1 MDTILNVGM
10 SDIVVEY
17 LLQLNPGLKRF
28 ALDLHRR
35 FLHQYGVLVLR
46 HSSNKYEKI
55 LTEARARDD
64 VQSNDKLSVDGLTF
78 VVSEFRRFTNVPE
91 DPYEQLHKVIE
102 AMYQHSYSPK

>member
-17 LLQLNPGLKRF
+17 LVQLNPGLLRF

-35 FLHQYGVLVLR
+35 FLNQYGVLVLR
-46 HSSNKYEKI
+46 NSAYKYEKI
-55 LTEARARDD
+55 LTEARERDS
-64 VQSNDKLSVDGLTF
+64 VQSNDKLSVDALTF
-78 VVSEFRRFTNVPE
+78 VVAEFRRFTNVPE
-91 DPYEQLHKVIE
+91 DPYEQLKNVIE